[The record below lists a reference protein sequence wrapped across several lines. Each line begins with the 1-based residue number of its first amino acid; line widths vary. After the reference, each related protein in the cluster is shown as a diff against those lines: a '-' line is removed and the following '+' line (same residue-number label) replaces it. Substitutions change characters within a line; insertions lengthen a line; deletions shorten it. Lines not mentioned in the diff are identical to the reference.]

1 MQLKSIARSNAKFL
15 IRLSEHEN
23 FLWFK
28 ERASIVGSAL
38 DIALRTPQYVLS
50 LLSGP
55 VLSIYR
61 RYITVSYQFN
71 LDVVNFALH

>member
-1 MQLKSIARSNAKFL
+1 MQLKSIIRSNVKFL

-23 FLWFK
+23 FIWFK
-28 ERASIVGSAL
+28 ERPSLVGSAL

-55 VLSIYR
+55 V
-61 RYITVSYQFN
+61 
-71 LDVVNFALH
+71 